1 MRAIKNKKA
10 ENSLMINKTILI
22 ILVVITILVV
32 LMAWFKSDILNW
44 IKNLPG
50 YGPAEG
56 ENRVVDPSY
65 LATRGYTVIGTVQRE
80 RISVASA
87 FNEFYITI
95 GDRKTYLYWPS
106 EEFTGK
112 IKLAVSWGRDIE
124 IGEVKAYRA
133 DIYLWYA
140 FDGFNYQELVRDNRG
155 SIIPTID
162 ELKLL
167 DGAEYYSG
175 TLWKKQISVK

>member
-1 MRAIKNKKA
+1 MRKIKNKRA
-10 ENSLMINKTILI
+10 EASLMINKTILI
-22 ILVVITILVV
+22 ILVVLTVLVV

-50 YGPAEG
+50 YGSAEG
-56 ENRVVDPSY
+56 EDRVIDPSY
-65 LATRGYTVIGTVQRE
+65 LAAQGYTEIGKVQRE
-80 RISVASA
+80 RISGASA

-95 GDRKTYLYWPS
+95 GDRKTYLYWPPK
-106 EEFTGK
+106 EFVGK

-124 IGEVKAYRA
+124 LGEVKAFKAEIYRW
-133 DIYLWYA
+133 YL
-140 FDGFNYQELVRDNRG
+140 FDGPNYQELVRDNRG

-167 DGAEYYSG
+167 DGTEYYSG
-175 TLWKKQISVK
+175 TLWKKQVSVK